1 MDFLSVDNV
10 ICFLA
15 GAAAGS
21 VAYHI
26 SLKIKSNSYKVIQ
39 KNITAQGDVAGRD
52 IHKPQWQFANRT

>member
-10 ICFLA
+10 IFFLA

-26 SLKIKSNSYKVIQ
+26 SLKIKSNSYKATQ

-52 IHKPQWQFANRT
+52 IHKSQ